1 MTPATFIVGSNL
13 NLIIM
18 SNESTI
24 QSPIPNPVR
33 PGIEE
38 VSFTASHDGTRQT
51 YLRKDFR
58 SDSQAPTPLL
68 VIYLHGAL
76 SHQQQGMTAEIYNDA
91 FSRLAQE
98 LESREAVYICPEYR
112 GNSWMGA
119 AAESDLL
126 DILRS
131 AKEKYQPQ
139 KTILMGGS
147 MGGTSTLIFA
157 TKHADL
163 LDGAFALCPATDVTE
178 MYPRYP
184 DHFGESYGGSPE
196 EIPDEFRSRS
206 SRYHAQN
213 LLQLPLSIVH
223 GTDDQSIPIHH
234 ARLLAEQLQPQH
246 QRLFYTELED
256 GDHDAPIH
264 IEFGEHF
271 EFLLETEE

>member
-1 MTPATFIVGSNL
+1 MANL
-13 NLIIM
+13 N
-18 SNESTI
+18 
-24 QSPIPNPVR
+24 PVANPVR

-38 VSFTASHDGTRQT
+38 KSFTASHDGTRQT
-51 YLRKDFR
+51 YLLKDFR
-58 SDSQAPTPLL
+58 STPQTPAPLL

-76 SHQQQGMTAEIYNDA
+76 SHQEQGMTAGIYGDA
-91 FSRLAQE
+91 FSRLAQV

-112 GNSWMGA
+112 GNSWMSA

-131 AKEKYQPQ
+131 AKEQYQPQ

-163 LDGAFALCPATDVTE
+163 LDGAFALCPATDVAE
-178 MYPRYP
+178 MYPRFP
-184 DHFGESYGGSPE
+184 GHFMEAYGGSPE

-213 LLQLPLSIVH
+213 LAQLPLSIVH
-223 GTDDQSIPIHH
+223 GTHDETIPIHH
-234 ARLLAEQLQPQH
+234 ARLLVEQLRPQH

-256 GDHDAPIH
+256 GNHDAPIY
-264 IEFGEHF
+264 IEFSEHF
-271 EFLLETEE
+271 KFLLK